1 MDSSGGTSGKEPTCQ
16 YKRCKRCQFSPWVGK
31 IPWRRAWPFTLVFL
45 PGESRG
51 QRSLAILVS
60 LLLTGLWWGKRES
73 ASSPFWFQLVW
84 GLDAYG
90 KHTINLSQRVRGLVS
105 TAAAAAKLI
114 QTCPTLCDPIDGSP
128 LDSAIL
134 GILQARTLEWVAIS
148 THRTAQR
155 YCYVYLLRENK
166 DLAPMRHYC
175 FFLFFFKFIFMKDIA
190 LQYQIGFCHMSTQ
203 ISHRYPDVPTLLNLP
218 LTLLLTCL
226 LSSLISNCL
235 KLALGT

>member
-45 PGESRG
+45 SGESRG

-175 FFLFFFKFIFMKDIA
+175 FFLFF
-190 LQYQIGFCHMSTQ
+190 
-203 ISHRYPDVPTLLNLP
+203 LNLF
-218 LTLLLTCL
+218 LWRILLYNIRLVSATCQHK
-226 LSSLISNCL
+226 SVTGTQMSLPS
-235 KLALGT
+235 